1 MRQIV
6 WRGRVVAAAVHFGV
20 TLFFAAIAAGIIFL
34 LWFPGQ
40 LSGMVG
46 GTALFGLVIGCD
58 LILGPLLSLVI
69 FDRKKPRKE
78 LVLDYTIIGI
88 IQLAALIYGVSVV
101 ADSRPLFIAFTRDRF
116 EIVTAIELSGAD
128 LADASKAGFRADI
141 WSGPKLVAVRR
152 AENSG
157 ERHEMLFSGLAGKD
171 VQLLPKYYQPYTESV
186 DEVKQ
191 KGLPISDLFE
201 RHSDVAIAVTDGF
214 KKLKSKPEQL
224 RWLPVHH
231 RFGFGVVFIDMAT
244 GYPVDYLPI
253 DPY

>member
-1 MRQIV
+1 MSQIV
-6 WRGRVVAAAVHFGV
+6 WRERVVAAAVHFCI

-34 LWFPGQ
+34 LWFPGR

-78 LVLDYTIIGI
+78 LVLDYTIIGL
-88 IQLAALIYGVSVV
+88 IQLVALVYGVSVV

-128 LADASKAGFRADI
+128 LVDASKAGFRADM
-141 WSGPKLVAVRR
+141 WSGPKLVTVRR

-157 ERHEMLFSGLAGKD
+157 ERQEMLFSGLSGKD
-171 VQLLPKYYQPYTESV
+171 VQLLPKYYRPYTESV
-186 DEVKQ
+186 KDIKQ
-191 KGLPISDLFE
+191 RSLPISDFLE
-201 RHSDVAIAVTDGF
+201 KHPEAAIVVTDSL
-214 KKLKSKPEQL
+214 KELKLNSADV
-224 RWLPVHH
+224 RWLPVRH
-231 RFGFGVVFIDMAT
+231 RFGFGVVFIDIAT